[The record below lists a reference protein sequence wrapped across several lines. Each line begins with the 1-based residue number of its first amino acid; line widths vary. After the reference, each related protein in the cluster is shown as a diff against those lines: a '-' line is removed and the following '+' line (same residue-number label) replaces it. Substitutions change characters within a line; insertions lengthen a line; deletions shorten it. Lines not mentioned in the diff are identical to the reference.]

1 MSTGFNMAITG
12 STAAAAAAAK
22 AAGNARS
29 GAGDE
34 SSGAGS
40 SFFST
45 LENVGQ
51 SANQGASQ
59 NVNQSASQGAGQKS
73 SQGAGQKVG
82 QGVNKAA
89 SNTVSRGSKPAP
101 AVATPATADAP
112 DAAPV
117 AEQAA
122 GAEQADASARNERS
136 ADASKDEASDSEGS
150 SPEAAAAVAATVAQ
164 LLAAAQAAAPAA
176 AATVA
181 TPTTVVTAAVAA
193 APGGASSS
201 PNAIAAALATPVA
214 GTETS
219 AGTGAATVAST
230 PLLPAGKG
238 STPAPAGSP
247 GGADAQDALSLARVA
262 PTDAGDPHGASKD
275 PGQDGQGDGDAGF
288 RSLTS
293 LLAASSA
300 APAPDFNSLVAPG
313 ATSGQTLAVPASA
326 ASAAMASTP
335 QTPDLL
341 LQPRLQE
348 PVGGS
353 RWADELGARL
363 TLMATR
369 GEQHGALRLSP
380 EHLGPLEVQ
389 IHLQDDK
396 ASVWFGAQHA
406 DTRSAL
412 QEALPRLREL
422 FAASG
427 MQLGDAG
434 VSREAPRQA
443 RAPDAGERGTAA
455 LGTVREDV
463 IDLSVAQ
470 AARHVGLLD
479 TYA

>member
-34 SSGAGS
+34 SSGAGN

-51 SANQGASQ
+51 NASQ
-59 NVNQSASQGAGQKS
+59 NVSQNPGPKPSQGAGQKI
-73 SQGAGQKVG
+73 G
-82 QGVNKAA
+82 QGVNKGAA
-89 SNTVSRGSKPAP
+89 NTVSRGGKPAP
-101 AVATPATADAP
+101 AAAAPVTADAQ
-112 DAAPV
+112 DAPPA
-117 AEQAA
+117 AEQSA
-122 GAEQADASARNERS
+122 GAEQADASARTERS
-136 ADASKDEASDSEGS
+136 VDTSKDEDKDSDGS

-164 LLAAAQAAAPAA
+164 LLAAAQAAAPATGATA
-176 AATVA
+176 AAVA
-181 TPTTVVTAAVAA
+181 TAAVTA

-201 PNAIAAALATPVA
+201 DAIATLLATPGA
-214 GTETS
+214 GPEAS
-219 AGTGAATVAST
+219 ADPGAATVAST

-238 STPAPAGSP
+238 TSAPAGASE
-247 GGADAQDALSLARVA
+247 GTDARAALSLALTA
-262 PTDAGDPHGASKD
+262 PTDATDPHGAGKD
-275 PGQDGQGDGDAGF
+275 PAQDRQGDGEAGF

-293 LLAASSA
+293 LLAASSVA
-300 APAPDFNSLVAPG
+300 TTPDFNSLVAPG
-313 ATSGQTLAVPASA
+313 ASSGQTPAVAAPA
-326 ASAAMASTP
+326 ASTATTQP
-335 QTPDLL
+335 TPDLL

-348 PVGGS
+348 PVGGG

-389 IHLQDDK
+389 IRLQDDK

-443 RAPDAGERGTAA
+443 RTPDPGEAGAAPIGA
-455 LGTVREDV
+455 VREEA
-463 IDLSVAQ
+463 IDLP
-470 AARHVGLLD
+470 AARVARHLGLLD